1 VDELMAAFKYIA
13 YNTAGQRI
21 RRDVA
26 AGSEADVRLRL
37 WAEGLFVVEIRRP
50 RLRLP
55 PLNEL
60 FPTFTR
66 VRRSEV
72 ILFTKQLATFVR
84 VGVPILDG
92 LEVLQAQAAS
102 SAIRRAIDEI
112 RTDIGSG
119 SSLSAALAQHPAVF
133 SRLYIDMVKSAEVS
147 GQLDE
152 VLKQLATYMSRDE
165 SALRKI
171 RNAMVYPAIVVGLAL
186 AVMAVLIGFVLPA
199 FARLFADFQATMPLP
214 TRILLAVGTFCRDHS
229 VALIVGVLLV
239 TAAITLYAHTARG
252 RESWDVVVLRMPQ
265 LGPIM
270 RYALIE
276 RYLRTLATLARS
288 GVPIAQ
294 MIDTAGQSLGNSV
307 FTTGLS
313 GVRDQMLSG
322 EGFSEPLSRTG
333 LFPRLVIQMVKVGEE
348 TGTLD
353 TNLEEAAEHYAEE
366 VDYRLKQLITMLE
379 PALVVVVGVMVG
391 FIAVSVIAPMYSL
404 VHAIH

>member
-1 VDELMAAFKYIA
+1 MAAFKYIA